1 MQRILLIAAAFLLLP
16 FAAAAAQDREI
27 YHEHPGEAQ
36 LGYAQAVRVG
46 NTLYVSGTV
55 SAGANM
61 EEQVA
66 GVYRRIR
73 ATLERFGAQPSD
85 IVKETAYATD
95 VDALAAANPARLAF
109 YAGHTPAATWVQIQ
123 RLLMPQALV
132 EIEVIVD
139 VTGARPAR

>member
-1 MQRILLIAAAFLLLP
+1 MQRILFCAAALLLLP
-16 FAAAAAQDREI
+16 FASAHAQDREI
-27 YHEHPGEAQ
+27 YHEFPGEAE

-46 NTLYVSGTV
+46 STLYISGTV
-55 SAGANM
+55 SRGETM

-66 GVYRRIR
+66 GVFRRIR
-73 ATLERFGAQPSD
+73 ATLARFGAQPDD
-85 IVKETAYATD
+85 IVKETAYTTD

-109 YAGHTPAATWVQIQ
+109 YAGHTPAATWVQIE

-139 VTGARPAR
+139 LTGAGAAP